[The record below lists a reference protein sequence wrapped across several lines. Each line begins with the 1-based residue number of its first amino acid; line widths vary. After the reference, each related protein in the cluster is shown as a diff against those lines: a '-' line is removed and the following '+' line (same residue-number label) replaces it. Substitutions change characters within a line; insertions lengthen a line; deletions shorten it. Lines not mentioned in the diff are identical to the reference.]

1 MMTAQPVVVTGQ
13 QIGAGWSPA
22 LSVVKAL
29 QALAIAKQVNG
40 QAIYWLADEDH
51 DRLEVASVV
60 GGQGPRLHRH
70 RFRFEAPIGTATGWL
85 AWTETH
91 QREAE
96 NLWGVLPQPHRPT
109 LRSHVTTLG
118 EPLWRRGLQPFSP
131 TDPERR
137 DGVQSVLESWRKLY
151 LEALLHQQAEAL
163 QEQGEPLPLDPR
175 EQAAWFKLD
184 PRTGLRV
191 RLEAGEACP
200 PGQWLSPGAALRP
213 LLQSLMLPV
222 TDVVLGPAERAYW
235 RLTEPLWERVGLVA
249 PRIHARVSAY
259 VMPSGLNLAPSQL
272 DALRNGFWEAF
283 LGTWPSLPSQQL
295 GNSLPLAEWGPSL
308 GLRYQQ
314 ELTRLR
320 HRLLRLDRRLL
331 RDHVAEV
338 LGRDPEQVRQHLF
351 PFGRPQ
357 ERVIPGLTWL
367 RDEALLDRLLEGL
380 GSPQNL
386 LLLASTGG
394 AL

>member
-29 QALAIAKQVNG
+29 QALAIARKLNG

-51 DRLEVASVV
+51 DRLEIASVV
-60 GGQGPRLHRH
+60 GGQGPRLRRH
-70 RFRFEAPIGTATGWL
+70 RFRFEAPPNTATGWL
-85 AWTETH
+85 AWTEAH

-96 NLWGVLPQPHRPT
+96 ALWGDLPLPHRPT

-137 DGVQSVLESWRKLY
+137 EAVQPVLEGWRKLG
-151 LEALLHQQAEAL
+151 LEALLHQQASHLEA
-163 QEQGEPLPLDPR
+163 QGEPLPLDPR
-175 EQAAWFKLD
+175 EQAAWFHLN
-184 PRTGLRV
+184 PTTGLRL
-191 RLEAGEACP
+191 RLSENEPCP
-200 PGQWLSPGAALRP
+200 PGHWLSPGAALRP

-249 PRIHARVSAY
+249 PRIHARSTAY
-259 VMPSGLNLAPSQL
+259 VMPSGLNLGPSQL

-283 LGTWPSLPSQQL
+283 LGTWPPLPSRQL
-295 GNSLPLAEWGPSL
+295 GALLPLQEWGPNL
-308 GLRYQQ
+308 GQRFQQ
-314 ELTRLR
+314 EMTRLR

-331 RDHVAEV
+331 RDRVAEV
-338 LGRDPEQVRQHLF
+338 LGQDPEHLRQRLF
-351 PFGRPQ
+351 PFGKPQ
-357 ERVIPGLTWL
+357 ERVMPGLSWL
-367 RDEALLDRLLEGL
+367 QDEGLLDCLLEGL
-380 GSPQNL
+380 GSGQNL
-386 LLLASTGG
+386 LLLESTGG
-394 AL
+394 AP